1 MNIYEQIDSN
11 KRRSFLIMAGF
22 SMFVIGFVWLMGYFL
37 GSDRSIIFM
46 AAIFSLVS
54 SFGSYFWGDKV
65 VLAISKASPAT
76 RKDYFNFYTAAE
88 NLAIAAQIPVPKL
101 YVIKSAAMN
110 AFATGRDPK
119 HAVVCATTGLLEKLN
134 KTEIEAVIAHEI
146 SHITNYDMLLMT
158 ITAVLVG
165 MVSLL
170 SDWLLR
176 ASRFGFGGRDDDD
189 RRGVNPL
196 TLVFGIITLIVAPI
210 AARLVQLALSRR
222 REYFADASA
231 VKLTKQPTGLI
242 SALEK
247 LRDYNLP
254 LATASSATA
263 HLFIVNPFAN
273 VRGGLHKLAAAF
285 STHPPIEERIAVLE
299 KML

>member
-1 MNIYEQIDSN
+1 
-11 KRRSFLIMAGF
+11 MAGF
-22 SMFVIGFVWLMGYFL
+22 SVFIIGFVWLVGFLL
-37 GSDRSIIFM
+37 GSDRSIIFT
-46 AAIFSLVS
+46 AAIFSFAFS
-54 SFGSYFWGDKV
+54 AGSYFWGDKV
-65 VLAISKASPAT
+65 VLAISGARPAT
-76 RKDYFNFYTAAE
+76 RKKYFNFYTAAE

-101 YVIKSAAMN
+101 YVIKSPAMN

-119 HAVVCATTGLLEKLN
+119 HAVVCTTTGLLEKLN
-134 KTEIEAVIAHEI
+134 KTEIEGVIAHEI

-189 RRGVNPL
+189 RRGTNPL
-196 TLVFGIITLIVAPI
+196 ALVFGLIALIVAPI

-231 VKLTKQPTGLI
+231 VKLTKQPGGLI

-247 LRDYNLP
+247 LCDYNLP

-263 HLFIVNPFAN
+263 HLFIVNPFTN
-273 VRGGLHKLAAAF
+273 LRGGLRKLATAF
-285 STHPPIEERIAVLE
+285 STHPPIEERIVVLK